1 MRVVK
6 YISEWSSI
14 AKEALSQTFIV
25 AKFLCLLHVTNAYIC
40 SPTLVFFYPFPPFS
54 SSSPSLF
61 WFNQG
66 AIMWLQ
72 VFGPSMLPTLNL
84 SGDVLLAE
92 HVSHRLGKVGPGD
105 VVLVRSPLDPRK
117 IVTKRIVGMEG
128 DRISFSLDPSST
140 DSCHTIVV

>member
-1 MRVVK
+1 
-6 YISEWSSI
+6 
-14 AKEALSQTFIV
+14 
-25 AKFLCLLHVTNAYIC
+25 
-40 SPTLVFFYPFPPFS
+40 
-54 SSSPSLF
+54 
-61 WFNQG
+61 
-66 AIMWLQ
+66 MWLQ